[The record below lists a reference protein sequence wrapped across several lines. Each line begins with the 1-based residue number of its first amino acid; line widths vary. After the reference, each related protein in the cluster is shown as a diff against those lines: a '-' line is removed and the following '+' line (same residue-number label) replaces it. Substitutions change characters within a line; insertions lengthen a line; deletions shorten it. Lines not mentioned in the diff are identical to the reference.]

1 MKNKILKIAL
11 LIILI
16 TLIVALSIPKSLAIT
31 PGDLTGEVSDD
42 TTLDV
47 EFVTNL
53 ENMIRLL
60 GTFIA
65 VGVLMIIGVKYMTG
79 SIEEKANYKKTM
91 MPYLIG
97 CIFLFGA
104 SIIAPQIIETFKETK
119 TAEDAGNTVLGLI
132 QAVGTFVAVAVLMIL
147 GLKYMLGSIEE
158 RASYKKS
165 MLPYLIGAILL
176 FGAVNITAAIANNI
190 SEEGYTGNM
199 NLASGRADAEEF
211 IKGHNRSEIMTRYQ
225 EVKDKPKQLEMSGT
239 ASSDEIEYWRAYVSV
254 LYQAIQR

>member
-1 MKNKILKIAL
+1 MKNKILKL
-11 LIILI
+11 VLLI
-16 TLIVALSIPKSLAIT
+16 TLITLIIALSIPKSLAIT
-31 PGDLTGEVSDD
+31 PGDLTGELSDD

-65 VGVLMIIGVKYMTG
+65 VGVLMIIGIKYMTG

-132 QAVGTFVAVAVLMIL
+132 QTVGTFVAVAVLMIL
-147 GLKYMLGSIEE
+147 GIKYMLGSIEE

-199 NLASGRADAEEF
+199 NSVSGRADAEEF

>member
-1 MKNKILKIAL
+1 MKNKILKL
-11 LIILI
+11 VLLI
-16 TLIVALSIPKSLAIT
+16 TLITLIIALSIPKSLAIT

-132 QAVGTFVAVAVLMIL
+132 QTVGTFVAVAV
-147 GLKYMLGSIEE
+147 
-158 RASYKKS
+158 
-165 MLPYLIGAILL
+165 
-176 FGAVNITAAIANNI
+176 
-190 SEEGYTGNM
+190 
-199 NLASGRADAEEF
+199 
-211 IKGHNRSEIMTRYQ
+211 
-225 EVKDKPKQLEMSGT
+225 
-239 ASSDEIEYWRAYVSV
+239 
-254 LYQAIQR
+254 